1 MGLSRS
7 SFFVFVAAT
16 LGGASVS
23 LAGEAGSTGGPRP
36 SDAELAARGM
46 REGFHLTGKIIDTLQ
61 SGIKSG
67 KGKPVRGKIMLVG
80 GTLASS
86 RAMRDALKKGIRPG
100 TDFQFTTNYRTA
112 RKKMRVSTISKGIAR
127 ALASERPEA
136 VLICVGKSDAMR
148 GLPASKFREELSGI
162 VDEVLRHGAMPILMT
177 FPMKREFDRTSEG
190 VMKLYIDG
198 RMASTGTSVGDVQP
212 GGDPLY
218 IGCAAEAEY
227 YFGGCI
233 DEVRVYD
240 RALSERE
247 IKLLASPLSFKAKP
261 THPINTGLAGW
272 WRFDERKGNSS
283 KDSSGNGKD
292 ASFVEGPK
300 WVPGCNSPGALKFD
314 GEKSYAEVGGF
325 RMPEMA
331 LTVSCWVKHPGDKWI
346 DEECFIA
353 RKSSFALGP
362 AEPDQVCAWVYN
374 TEYRSTKPVKSPDPA
389 EWHHY
394 AVTYE
399 DSSAQGAAR
408 KRMLTLLDS
417 YNKAVRALSRE
428 KHVPVVAGWRVT
440 CWTPELRKT
449 SFDAKGGLTKDGL
462 GRIAKA
468 FAGLHG
474 ILEGQCLG
482 RGTRVA
488 GSTGGDA
495 AGTGPAPVGNLV
507 RNGGF
512 EERDEETRFA
522 MHWSKGQW
530 GARGAKYSV
539 RLDASN
545 PREGGE
551 KAVVARALDDGAMA
565 GARTSLKLDAGT
577 YRVSYWACAH
587 VGKSATVG
595 AQLAGSGLPEDT
607 VGDEWTKF
615 SREVEVK
622 TRTPSGS
629 LSIWTSTKNVRVW
642 FDDVEVVMTAPAT
655 EEE

>member
-1 MGLSRS
+1 MRLSRS
-7 SFFVFVAAT
+7 AFFVFVASA
-16 LGGASVS
+16 LAGASSS
-23 LAGEAGSTGGPRP
+23 LAGEPGQAGGPRP
-36 SDAELAARGM
+36 SDAELAARGL
-46 REGFHLTGKIIDTLQ
+46 REGFYLTGKMINTLQ
-61 SGIKSG
+61 RGIKSG
-67 KGKPVRGKIMLVG
+67 KGEPVQRKVMLVG
-80 GTLASS
+80 GSLASG
-86 RAMRDALKKGIRPG
+86 RAMRNALKKGMPPDAKYI
-100 TDFQFTTNYRTA
+100 FTTNYRTA
-112 RKKMRVSTISKGIAR
+112 RKKMGISTIRKGIAL
-127 ALASERPEA
+127 ALAREKPEG
-136 VLICVGKSDAMR
+136 VVICVGESDAMR
-148 GLPASKFREELSGI
+148 GLPASKYREELSGI
-162 VDEVLRHGAMPILMT
+162 VDEVLHHGAMPILMT
-177 FPMKREFDRTSEG
+177 FPTRREFDRTSEG

-233 DEVRVYD
+233 DEVRVYE

-247 IKLLASPLSFKAKP
+247 IKFLASPQSFRAKA
-261 THPINTGLAGW
+261 THPVNTGLAGW
-272 WRFDERKGNSS
+272 WRFDEGKGNSPT
-283 KDSSGNGKD
+283 DSSGNGAD
-292 ASFVEGPK
+292 ASFVEAPK

-314 GEKSYAEVGGF
+314 GKKSYAEVGNF

-331 LTVSCWVKHPGDKWI
+331 LTVSCWVKHPVKTWI

-353 RKSSFALGP
+353 RESSFALGP

-374 TEYRSTKPVKSPDPA
+374 TEYSSTKTVKNPDPT

-408 KRMLTLLDS
+408 KKMVRLLGS
-417 YNKAVRALSRE
+417 YNRAVRALSRE
-428 KHVPVVAGWRVT
+428 KHVPVVAGWRVA

-449 SFDAKGGLTKDGL
+449 SFDAKRGLTKDGL

-468 FAGLHG
+468 FSGLYR

-482 RGTRVA
+482 RGRMA
-488 GSTGGDA
+488 DGNAGGDA
-495 AGTGPAPVGNLV
+495 SGAGPLPAGNLV
-507 RNGGF
+507 KNGGF

-522 MHWSKGQW
+522 KHWSKGQW
-530 GARGAKYSV
+530 GTRGAKHSV

-545 PREGGE
+545 PHEGGE
-551 KAVVARALDDGAMA
+551 KAVVVRALEDGAMA
-565 GARTSLKLDAGT
+565 GARTSLKLEAGT

-595 AQLAGSGLPEDT
+595 AQLGGSDLPEDT

-622 TRTPSGS
+622 ARTLSGS
-629 LSIWTSTKNVRVW
+629 LKIWTSTKNVRVW
-642 FDDVEVVMTAPAT
+642 FDDVEVVMTARAA